1 MRSVV
6 PKLLLLG
13 LSTLFALVVAE
24 IGVRIAMP
32 QTLSIWSHMRD
43 GQVVHR
49 PDIRHHVTPLGRR
62 IDTNAVGMRD
72 VDHPIAP
79 EPGTYRILLF
89 GDSFMEAMQ
98 VDWPDTLAAQLAERL
113 DGAADQRIEIVN
125 ASVSGWGTDDQ
136 LTYFRRV
143 ARDWA
148 PDLILIGM
156 TLHNDVSDNLALEF
170 HDFRDGRI
178 RARPATSIP
187 APTWQRLQVQEWLA
201 SSSHLYRLAVGTLR
215 ARSVASGALALNRHV
230 TELVRKAPS
239 DRILAGWAMTH
250 QLLEAFRDEG
260 RAIDAELAVFLIP
273 LAIQVTDARLDSF
286 REASGLAAS
295 DLDLRRP
302 QAIMLE
308 WGRRAGV
315 EVIDLLPGFRRWTGE
330 TGHDPY
336 LLEDGHWDER
346 GHALGARL
354 VAQALRERALLG
366 ERPSDDVVPT
376 RAARIGARP

>member
-1 MRSVV
+1 MKSIL
-6 PKLLLLG
+6 PKLILLG
-13 LSTLFALVVAE
+13 LSSLFALVVAE
-24 IGVRIAMP
+24 IGVRIALP

-49 PDIRHHVTPLGRR
+49 PDIRNHVTPLGRR
-62 IDTNAVGMRD
+62 IDTNSVGMRD
-72 VDHPIAP
+72 DDHPTKP
-79 EPGTYRILLF
+79 EPGIYRVLLF

-98 VDWPDTLAAQLAERL
+98 VDWPDTLAAQLEARL
-113 DGAADQRIEIVN
+113 EGKGAARIEIVN

-143 ARDWA
+143 AREWA

-178 RARPATSIP
+178 APRPATSIE

-215 ARSVASGALALNRHV
+215 AQHVASGALALNRHV
-230 TELVRKAPS
+230 TELVRKVPS
-239 DRILAGWAMTH
+239 DRVLAGWAMTH
-250 QLLEAFRDEG
+250 QLLDAFHAEG
-260 RAIDAELAVFLIP
+260 RAIDAEFAVFLIP
-273 LAIQVTDARLDSF
+273 LAIQVTEERLASF
-286 REASGLAAS
+286 REASGLADS
-295 DLDLRRP
+295 DLDLERP
-302 QAIMLE
+302 QALMLD

-315 EVIDLLPGFRRWTGE
+315 DVIDLLPDFRAWAASE
-330 TGHDPY
+330 GHDPY

-346 GHALGARL
+346 GHALGAEI
-354 VAQALRERALLG
+354 VARALESHALLG
-366 ERPSDDVVPT
+366 EPSD
-376 RAARIGARP
+376 AERIGARR